1 MIENLINKTLNKGK
15 TLNKSRVN
23 LCIIN
28 KNKNK
33 KELQKK

>member
-28 KNKNK
+28 KNK